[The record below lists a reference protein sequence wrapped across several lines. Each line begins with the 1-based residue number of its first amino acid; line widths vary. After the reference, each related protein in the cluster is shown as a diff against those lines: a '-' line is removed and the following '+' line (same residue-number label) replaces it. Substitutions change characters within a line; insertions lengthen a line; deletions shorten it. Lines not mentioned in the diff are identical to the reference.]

1 MHISIYFCVQYCTN
15 NLLYI
20 LVYMYMYMYCT
31 CTYNT
36 IRTVIIIIEDEKSPG
51 KNTTLYV
58 LYVQFFE

>member
-1 MHISIYFCVQYCTN
+1 
-15 NLLYI
+15 
-20 LVYMYMYMYCT
+20 MYMYMYCT